1 MSAFANEFSDVL
13 GSVITE
19 VQVGLGPAGEMRY
32 PSYQNKYWNFPGV
45 GEYPFVDHF
54 DFPFEK

>member
-32 PSYQNKYWNFPGV
+32 PSYQNKYWNFPGL
-45 GEYPFVDHF
+45 GEYPY
-54 DFPFEK
+54 